1 MVSFFI
7 FFWQEN
13 PFPGKKGTF
22 RKVYLMLKK
31 LIIFMSLLI
40 LGACNGKTKTTP
52 DKDGTENP
60 PPLDPVS
67 DSTAD
72 YSKLLVQG
80 KFKEIIEKTQK
91 ELATSKTPAKL
102 HYYAGFAWFRLKDNE
117 KARTS
122 FEKALAEGGN
132 FADLYVNYSEVLFYL
147 KDYAK
152 AKEIITKAMG
162 LFPKEPGLWYNMGGI
177 LFEENKPDEAI
188 KYYNEALLR
197 KNSYV
202 PALISLGGYW
212 LKKDISKALP
222 YFEKLQT
229 IKGFEFE
236 ALMRT
241 AFIHFKLRN
250 WDKAIDAINRAEKI
264 NNTDQR
270 IAKFRK
276 NIEIFKKAEQI
287 MTLAKEK
294 KCPAAKADF
303 KALTEKYPDFTGHKT
318 VQSFIKRFCP

>member
-1 MVSFFI
+1 MI
-7 FFWQEN
+7 
-13 PFPGKKGTF
+13 
-22 RKVYLMLKK
+22 KK
-31 LIIFMSLLI
+31 LIIFMSLSMLV
-40 LGACNGKTKTTP
+40 ACNGKQKTTP
-52 DKDGTENP
+52 DKDATDNP

-67 DSTAD
+67 DSSGD
-72 YSKLLVQG
+72 YSRLLVQG
-80 KFKEIIEKTQK
+80 KFKEIIDKTQK
-91 ELATSKTPAKL
+91 ELGTSKDPAKL
-102 HYYAGFAWFRLKDNE
+102 HYYAGFAWFRLKDNQ
-117 KARTS
+117 KARDS
-122 FEKALAEGGN
+122 FEKALAAGGN

-177 LFEENKPDEAI
+177 LFEENNPEEAI

-197 KNSYV
+197 KDSYV

-212 LKKDISKALP
+212 LKKDPSKALP

-236 ALMRT
+236 ALMRS

-250 WDKAIDAINRAEKI
+250 WDKALDAVTKAEKI
-264 NNTDQR
+264 NNTDTR

-276 NIEIFKKAEQI
+276 NIEIFKKSEQI
-287 MTLAKEK
+287 MTLAKQK
-294 KCPAAKADF
+294 KCPAAKTEL
-303 KALTEKYPDFTGHKT
+303 KTLKEKYPDFTSLKS
-318 VQSFIKRFCP
+318 VESFTKRFCP